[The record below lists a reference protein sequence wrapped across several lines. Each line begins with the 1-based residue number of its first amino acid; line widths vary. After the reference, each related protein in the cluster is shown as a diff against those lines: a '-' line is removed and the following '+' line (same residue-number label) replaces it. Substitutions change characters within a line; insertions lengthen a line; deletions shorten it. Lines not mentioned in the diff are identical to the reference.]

1 MNHKTRA
8 IVIDAWW
15 PQVNGVVITLMQ
27 TRAALTGFGY
37 QVTMLTP
44 QDYATLPCP
53 GHPEIRLDLR
63 PSRKLNVR
71 LDELRPDHI
80 HIATDGP
87 LGLADRACCLRKAL
101 AALKLDRGRCRA
113 EALKHTWSESSRQ
126 FSDNLVPAV

>member
-53 GHPEIRLDLR
+53 GYPEIRLALR

-71 LDELRPDHI
+71 LDELRPTTSTSPPTGRWVWPT
-80 HIATDGP
+80 AP
-87 LGLADRACCLRKAL
+87 VACARRSL
-101 AALKLDRGRCRA
+101 
-113 EALKHTWSESSRQ
+113 
-126 FSDNLVPAV
+126 P